1 MYEGKAIVTMDKI
14 KILTIT
20 TSGLKKKDGI
30 STIILD
36 SYEELDIEKYQIDIT
51 VAGEYDPGLVKAF
64 ENIEVC
70 PRYLPERKRELGNY
84 VRELR
89 SLLLKEKYDVVYV
102 HGSSAIIGIELFVAK
117 MCGCKVRIAHS
128 HSSSC
133 EHKKM
138 DKLIRPI
145 FYRSYTKALA
155 CSDAAGKWMYRNHP
169 YEIIK
174 NGRSTELYQFEP
186 VIRNRMRDTL
196 GLKED
201 TLAIG
206 HVGNF
211 YGPKNQEYLIHMM
224 KELIKK
230 NSNTRLYFM
239 GEGETRQ
246 QVEAL
251 TVSEGL
257 ESYVVF
263 TGSISDVDEMLQ
275 AMDVMALP
283 SFYEG
288 LPLVVVEWQ
297 MAGLPCVVSERV
309 SKECAYTDLVH
320 FLPLES
326 GHAVWADKILE
337 LAGNDRDRSSRDAVD
352 RAADAGF
359 DLRRNTQRLEEIF
372 AKGTK

>member
-1 MYEGKAIVTMDKI
+1 
-14 KILTIT
+14 
-20 TSGLKKKDGI
+20 
-30 STIILD
+30 
-36 SYEELDIEKYQIDIT
+36 
-51 VAGEYDPGLVKAF
+51 
-64 ENIEVC
+64 
-70 PRYLPERKRELGNY
+70 
-84 VRELR
+84 
-89 SLLLKEKYDVVYV
+89 
-102 HGSSAIIGIELFVAK
+102 
-117 MCGCKVRIAHS
+117 
-128 HSSSC
+128 
-133 EHKKM
+133 
-138 DKLIRPI
+138 
-145 FYRSYTKALA
+145 
-155 CSDAAGKWMYRNHP
+155 
-169 YEIIK
+169 
-174 NGRSTELYQFEP
+174 
-186 VIRNRMRDTL
+186 
-196 GLKED
+196 
-201 TLAIG
+201 
-206 HVGNF
+206 
-211 YGPKNQEYLIHMM
+211 
-224 KELIKK
+224 
-230 NSNTRLYFM
+230 M

-275 AMDVMALP
+275 AMDVMVLP

-337 LAGNDRDRSSRDAVD
+337 LAGNDQGQKFQGMPLTELRMQ
-352 RAADAGF
+352 GF